1 MISLERL
8 EEVTTLIVHD
18 NCPDGLA
25 SAMIL
30 HDALP
35 KAEIVYMRHM
45 SPELAALEPKPG
57 MLFCDFSPH
66 ADQAQKFVDAGAIVL
81 DHHKSSQAVIESF
94 GENGVFGDEAQ
105 DPGVS
110 GAVLAFCEVWLP
122 MWDSMCLK
130 TLGMTYPPV
139 DGFPRAIREFA
150 TLAGIRDTWQRQS
163 PRWLEACAQAEAL
176 LFWPREKWFEAEL
189 GEILS
194 RPMLD
199 IGPVLVQ
206 KQQDKV
212 KSIVERAYRFTT
224 PVGTRVVVFQGL
236 TTTSDAAELIDKDA
250 DLVIGF
256 SCQFDGENHKL
267 AFSTRSHTTF
277 DCAKFAKVFGGGG
290 HTKAAGFNRTMVPT
304 DPQPYEMVRRT
315 LALFEGPM
323 EPDNTSLIDG

>member
-1 MISLERL
+1 MISLDKL
-8 EEVTTLIVHD
+8 DAVTTLIVHD

-35 KAEIVYMRHM
+35 KAEIVFMRHM

-57 MLFCDFSPH
+57 MLFCDFTPH

-81 DHHKSSQAVIESF
+81 DHHKSSEATIKSF
-94 GENGVFGDEAQ
+94 GENSVYADEALE
-105 DPGVS
+105 PGVS
-110 GAVLAFCEVWLP
+110 GAVLAFREVWRP
-122 MWDSMCLK
+122 MCRLAGRTRPTAYEKLIED
-130 TLGMTYPPV
+130 
-139 DGFPRAIREFA
+139 FA
-150 TLAGIRDTWQRQS
+150 TLAGIRDTWQRRS

-176 LFWPREKWFEAEL
+176 LFWPREKWLKCDAIDWSDLAE
-189 GEILS
+189 
-194 RPMLD
+194 

-206 KQQDKV
+206 KQQAKV
-212 KSIVERAYRFTT
+212 ESIVARAYRYTT

-236 TTTSDAAELIDKDA
+236 TTTSDAAELLGEDA

-304 DPQPYEMVRRT
+304 DPQPYEMIRRT
-315 LALFEGPM
+315 LALFEGPKETFYSEVND
-323 EPDNTSLIDG
+323 EPYRNLIDG